1 MKNEEMTCVVE
12 TVQSVDSFVE
22 LVALTYNNCILDGR
36 GSIISWNSGCLVE
49 EFRRFPHSLPP
60 DFRIVPNYAT
70 AAAHRII
77 SHTRSTNH
85 RSIDAMYFEWLK
97 ASEGMIIIKTGQKCL
112 KNILP
117 SFFIHRFLCME

>member
-1 MKNEEMTCVVE
+1 MKNEEMTCVVK
-12 TVQSVDSFVE
+12 TVHSVDSFVE
-22 LVALTYNNCILDGR
+22 LVALMYNNCILDGR

-49 EFRRFPHSLPP
+49 EFRSFPHSLPP

-70 AAAHRII
+70 VAAHRII
-77 SHTRSTNH
+77 SHIWSTIH
-85 RSIDAMYFEWLK
+85 RTIGAMYFEWLRV
-97 ASEGMIIIKTGQKCL
+97 SEGTSIIKTGQKCL